1 MRASMAIPGI
11 FKPVKKGDWL
21 LVDGGMLNNLPVDV
35 CKAMGADVI
44 IAVDL
49 QQNELKPKEKKD
61 FSLLTGIGN
70 LFGLGGII
78 EWITTRPDI
87 DKYMENK
94 AKVDIYIH
102 PDIQGLDAASFGNKN
117 SAKMIKAGE
126 DAARSQ
132 WNQLSVY
139 RKAMQSE

>member
-1 MRASMAIPGI
+1 MTAAIPQVPVPTASM
-11 FKPVKKGDWL
+11 
-21 LVDGGMLNNLPVDV
+21 
-35 CKAMGADVI
+35 
-44 IAVDL
+44 
-49 QQNELKPKEKKD
+49 
-61 FSLLTGIGN
+61 
-70 LFGLGGII
+70 
-78 EWITTRPDI
+78 
-87 DKYMENK
+87 
-94 AKVDIYIH
+94 VDIYIH